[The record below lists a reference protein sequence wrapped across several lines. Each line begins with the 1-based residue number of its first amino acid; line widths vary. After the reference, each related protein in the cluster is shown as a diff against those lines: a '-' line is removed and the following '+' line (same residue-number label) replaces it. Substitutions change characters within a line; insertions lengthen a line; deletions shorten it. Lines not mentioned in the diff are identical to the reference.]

1 MKSSQ
6 KLKAND
12 KVKNNRIE
20 MNMIQIVLLGLVSS
34 AFFSATFILNRA
46 MSLSGGH
53 WAWTSSLRF
62 VYMFFLLIVLLVVTK
77 GIKHL
82 IETVKVFVENI
93 GFWLVAGGIGFGI
106 FYSMLCFAADHAPGW
121 VIAGTWQF
129 TIIAT
134 PIVLFF
140 FKEKIPRRGI
150 FFSVLI
156 FIGILLIQFYKT
168 ENEFVANYILYGVM
182 PVIIAA
188 FAYPLGNQ
196 LLNYAKHGNHR
207 SIPHID
213 SPILHHAPTCVMLMT
228 MGSIPFWILLLMV
241 AAPPPPLNSQIIHTG
256 IVAVSSGV
264 IATSIFYKARNSTKS
279 PYVISAVDA
288 TQSGEV
294 VFSLAGEIFF
304 LNGVLPGF
312 AGGMGIIIVVI
323 GIVGYSMKN
332 PS

>member
-1 MKSSQ
+1 MTRSV
-6 KLKAND
+6 LKNS
-12 KVKNNRIE
+12 RIDLD
-20 MNMIQIVLLGLVSS
+20 MIQVVLLGLAAS

-53 WAWTSSLRF
+53 WVWTSTLRF
-62 VYMFFLLIVLLVVTK
+62 VYMFFLLIILLVITK

-82 IETVKVFVENI
+82 VDTIKVFVGNI
-93 GFWLVAGGIGFGI
+93 KFWLVAGSIGFGI

-134 PIVLFF
+134 PIVLLS
-140 FKEKIPRRGI
+140 FKEKIPHQGI
-150 FFSVLI
+150 FFSILI
-156 FIGILLIQFYKT
+156 FIGILCIQLYKA
-168 ENEFVANYILYGVM
+168 EDEFVTHYVLYGVI

-228 MGSIPFWILLLMV
+228 MGSIPFWVFLLLV
-241 AAPPPPLNSQIIHTG
+241 TTPPPPLNSQIIHTG
-256 IVAVSSGV
+256 MVAISSGI
-264 IATSIFYKARNSTKS
+264 IATSIFYHARNATKS

-294 VFSLAGEIFF
+294 VFSLAGEIVF
-304 LNGVLPGF
+304 LNGTLPGL
-312 AGGMGIIIVVI
+312 AGGIGIAVVVI
-323 GIVGYSMKN
+323 GIVGYSMR
-332 PS
+332 SAQS